1 MFERISPAT
10 GLRPS
15 WRSRL
20 AALAFDARRRAG
32 RLRLHETR
40 AGRFAV
46 PLLEGGPASDEV
58 PVVLLHGFSDTKD
71 SFVDVARLLTGSRRV
86 ILPDLPGFSD
96 ASQPV
101 DHHYDLPGISEV
113 LFEALQRYG
122 LGRAHLVGNSLGG
135 AVAAHMT
142 LEHPQWVQSLCLV
155 GSAGVAMPIPSALQ
169 RHIEAGHN
177 PFVIRSEDEYAP
189 FVRMVVERMPPGS
202 SLVMSLMA
210 QRFFAR
216 REMNSKILEELLEGD
231 FDLTERLAELD
242 VPTMILWGDRDRL
255 VDLSAARVFHRGIRD
270 SRLVVMH
277 GIGHCPQVENPR
289 GTARRILENVARAE
303 ARS

>member
-10 GLRPS
+10 GSRPS

-20 AALAFDARRRAG
+20 AELAFDARRRIG

-40 AGRFAV
+40 AGRFVV
-46 PLLEGGPASDEV
+46 PLLDGGPPSDEA
-58 PVVLLHGFSDTKD
+58 PVVLVHGFSDTKD

-113 LFEALQRYG
+113 LYEALRAYG
-122 LGRAHLVGNSLGG
+122 LGPVHLVGNSLGG
-135 AVAAHMT
+135 AVVAHLA
-142 LEHPQWVQSLCLV
+142 LEHPQWVRSLCLV

-169 RHIEAGHN
+169 RHIEAGYN
-177 PFVIRSEDEYAP
+177 PFVIRSADEYGP
-189 FVRMVVERMPPGS
+189 FVRMVVERMPPGAT
-202 SLVMSLMA
+202 LVQSLMA
-210 QRFFAR
+210 ERFFAR
-216 REMNSKILEELLEGD
+216 RAMNQKILDELLEGD
-231 FDLTERLAELD
+231 FDLTERLPELD

-255 VDLSAARVFHRGIRD
+255 VDLSAGRVFHRGIRD

-277 GIGHCPQVENPR
+277 GIGHCPQVESPR
-289 GTARRILENVARAE
+289 GTARRIVENIARAE
-303 ARS
+303 ERA